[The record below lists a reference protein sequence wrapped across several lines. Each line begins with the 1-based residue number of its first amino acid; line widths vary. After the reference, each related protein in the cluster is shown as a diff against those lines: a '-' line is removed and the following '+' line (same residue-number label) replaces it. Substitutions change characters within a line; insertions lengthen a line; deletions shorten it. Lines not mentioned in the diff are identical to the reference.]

1 MRAGN
6 AAAAPRVRLSG
17 FYFFYFASVGAFLPF
32 WGLYLE
38 HLAFTP
44 AQIGEL
50 MAVILGTR
58 IVAPVM
64 WGWLADHT
72 GQRLRIIRTATLLA
86 TVFFSATLVVTGY
99 GWMLLVLTA
108 FSFFWNAALPQ
119 FEAATLD
126 HLGDGVHHYSRIRLW
141 GSVGFIVTVALLGPV
156 LDRYGVGWLPIIALG
171 LLTLVWLSTLPIK
184 DQQGPP
190 SAAASLGNALRQPGV
205 FALLFA
211 CFLVQASHGA
221 YYAFFS
227 IYMENFGYT
236 RSAIGWL
243 WALGSL
249 AEIGVFMMM
258 SVWLPRFG
266 GRRLLLIATS
276 LAALRWTMIA
286 TLADS
291 MPSMLVAQCLHAA
304 SFGLY
309 HAAAIHL
316 IYERFPGRLQGRG
329 QALYSSVSFGLGC
342 ALGSLLSGYVWVAA
356 SPQWAF
362 GAAALL
368 AAAGALVVWRG
379 VRPLCR
385 CG

>member
-1 MRAGN
+1 MQTAKAG
-6 AAAAPRVRLSG
+6 AAARLRLSG
-17 FYFFYFASVGAFLPF
+17 LYFFYFASVGAFLPF

-44 AQIGEL
+44 AQIGVL

-72 GQRLRIIRTATLLA
+72 GKRLRIIRTATLLA

-126 HLGDGVHHYSRIRLW
+126 HLGDGVHRYSRIRLW
-141 GSVGFIVTVALLGPV
+141 GSVGFIVTVALLGPI
-156 LDRYGVGWLPIIALG
+156 LDRYGVEWLPIIALA
-171 LLTLVWLSTLPIK
+171 LLALVWLNTLLIQN
-184 DQQGPP
+184 QQGR
-190 SAAASLGNALRQPGV
+190 SSEAASLGNALRQPDV

-211 CFLVQASHGA
+211 CFLLQASHGA

-227 IYMENFGYT
+227 IYMKNFGYT
-236 RSAIGWL
+236 RSTIGWL
-243 WALGSL
+243 WALGSA
-249 AEIGVFMMM
+249 AEIGVFVMM
-258 SVWLPRFG
+258 SRWLPRFG
-266 GRRLLLIATS
+266 ARRLLLIATA

-286 TLADS
+286 TLAYS
-291 MPSMLVAQCLHAA
+291 WPAMLVAQCLHAA

-316 IYERFPGRLQGRG
+316 VYERFPGRLQGRG
-329 QALYSSVSFGLGC
+329 QALYSSVSFGLGG
-342 ALGSLLSGYVWVAA
+342 ALGSLISGYVWIAA

-368 AAAGALVVWRG
+368 AATGALVVWRG
-379 VRPLCR
+379 VEAPT
-385 CG
+385 